1 MNDEPVFHVRVRA
14 PTVGELRAFADSV
27 PADLGCRPVVRR
39 SEGDFVLDVY
49 LSEAVLREAQG
60 RRANVSLEVLE
71 NMTEAGR
78 QRQAEVGQG
87 NRFEARADVPRGLGR
102 KE

>member
-14 PTVGELRAFADSV
+14 PTVAELRAFADSV
-27 PADLGCRPVVRR
+27 SADFGCRPVVRR

-49 LSEAVLREAQG
+49 LSEAGLREVQG
-60 RRANVSLEVLE
+60 RRMNVSLEVLE
-71 NMTEAGR
+71 NMTEVGR
-78 QRQAEVGQG
+78 QRQAEVSPG
-87 NRFEARADVPRGLGR
+87 NRFESRADVPRGLGR